1 MTRFISLPIAL
12 FCGILFG
19 IGLIISQ
26 MVDPNKILNFLNITG
41 NWDPSLLF
49 VMGAALLFFIPLY
62 RIVMKKLKRP
72 LFNSEFSL
80 PVNKLIDRRLVIGA
94 SLFGIG
100 WGISG
105 ICPGPAI
112 VNIAGGDPKIIAFIF
127 AMGFGMYISN
137 YVNIMI
143 SKPKD

>member
-1 MTRFISLPIAL
+1 MTRFMTLSIAL
-12 FCGILFG
+12 LCGILFG

-41 NWDPSLLF
+41 DWDPSLLF
-49 VMGAALLFFIPLY
+49 VMASALLLFIPVYQIL
-62 RIVMKKLKRP
+62 MKQLKQP
-72 LFNSEFSL
+72 LFNNEFSL
-80 PVNKLIDRRLVIGA
+80 PVHKLIDRRLVIGA
-94 SLFGIG
+94 GLFGIG

-127 AMGFGMYISN
+127 AMMLGMYISN